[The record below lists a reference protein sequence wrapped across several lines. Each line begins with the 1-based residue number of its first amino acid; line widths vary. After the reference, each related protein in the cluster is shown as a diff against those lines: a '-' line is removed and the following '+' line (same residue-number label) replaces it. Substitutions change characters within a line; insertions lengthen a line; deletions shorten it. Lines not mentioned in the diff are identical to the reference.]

1 MSKLTVQSMTESER
15 EEISMFDLKI
25 IMTRMISEIKE
36 E

>member
-1 MSKLTVQSMTESER
+1 MTESER

-36 E
+36 EWYKRIYA